1 MTPEPAQ
8 APPLVEPIAGCRS
21 CGLTGLRTILSLGRT
36 PLANRLLTRDQLDE
50 PEITVPLTLAFCPG
64 CTLVQILETVAP
76 AVLFRNYVYFSSF
89 SDTMLRHAEVLAER
103 LASSRDLGRDSLVV
117 ELASNDGYLLQYFVR
132 RGIPVLG
139 VDPAENVAAVAE
151 RKGVVTLTEFFGAQ
165 LARRLREQGKAAD
178 VIIAINVL
186 GHVAN
191 LGDFVRGIAI
201 LLKERGTVVIE
212 VPYVKDMIDRC
223 EFDTIYHEH
232 LHYFSLTCL
241 ERLLARHEIAVVDV
255 ERLAIHG
262 GTIRVSAG
270 KAGAGEASGSVR
282 RLLSEEQDWGVHTP
296 RFYESFA
303 ERVEGVRR
311 RLRALLD
318 GLRKQGKRIYAY
330 GAAAKGSTLLSYCG
344 IGAGRL
350 ECVVD
355 RSTYKQGLFMPGSH
369 LPIFAPSKLV
379 EDQPD
384 YVLLLTWNF
393 AEEILAQQAEYRRR
407 GGKFIV
413 PIPETTVV

>member
-1 MTPEPAQ
+1 MMPEPAQ

-89 SDTMLRHAEVLAER
+89 SDTMLRHAEDLAER
-103 LASSRDLGRDSLVV
+103 LASSRDLGRGSLVV

-241 ERLLARHEIAVVDV
+241 ERLLARYEIAVVDV

-262 GTIRVSAG
+262 GTIRVSAA
-270 KAGAGEASGSVR
+270 KAGTGEASASVR
-282 RLLSEEQDWGVHTP
+282 HLLGEEQDWGVHAP

-303 ERVEGVRR
+303 ERVEGVRL

-344 IGAGRL
+344 FGAEHL

-369 LPIFAPSKLV
+369 LPIFAPSKLL
-379 EDQPD
+379 EDRPE

-393 AEEILAQQAEYRRR
+393 AEEILSQQAEYRRG
-407 GGKFIV
+407 GGKFII

>member
-1 MTPEPAQ
+1 MMPEPAP
-8 APPLVEPIAGCRS
+8 APLLADLITACRS
-21 CGLTGLRTILSLGRT
+21 CGLTGPRTILSLGRT
-36 PLANRLLTRDQLDE
+36 PLANRLLSRDQLDE

-76 AVLFRNYVYFSSF
+76 SVLFRDYVYFSSF
-89 SDTMLRHAEVLAER
+89 SDTMLRHAEDLVDR
-103 LASSRDLGRDSLVV
+103 LRSSMDLGGKSLVV
-117 ELASNDGYLLQYFVR
+117 ELASNDGYLLQHFVR
-132 RGIPVLG
+132 REIPVLG

-151 RKGVVTLTEFFGAQ
+151 SKGVRTLTEFFGADV
-165 LARRLREQGKAAD
+165 ARRLRERGESAD
-178 VIIAINVL
+178 VIIGINVL

-191 LGDFVRGIAI
+191 LGDFVEGIAV
-201 LLKERGTVVIE
+201 LLKERGLAVIE

-241 ERLLARHEIAVVDV
+241 ERLFGRHGLAVVDV
-255 ERLAIHG
+255 ERLPIHG
-262 GTIRVSAG
+262 GTIRVSAV
-270 KAGAGEASGSVR
+270 KAGAGEARESVR
-282 RLLSEEQDWGVHTP
+282 RLLSEEQDWGVHDP

-318 GLRKQGKRIYAY
+318 GIRKQGKRIYAY

-344 IGAGRL
+344 IGTEHL

-369 LPIFAPSKLV
+369 LPIFAPSKLL
-379 EDQPD
+379 EDRPD

-413 PIPETTVV
+413 PIPETIVV